1 MSERSERVIIELN
14 MKIKILY
21 FQAAMYYF
29 VYYVHETNC
38 EVLSNIPNTLQRLY
52 ERFRSLSENLIRN
65 VLNMYEDF
73 RRRSQV
79 VSIIDK
85 RLLACLTLNKGKH
98 GS

>member
-14 MKIKILY
+14 MKINILY

-38 EVLSNIPNTLQRLY
+38 EVLSNVPNTLQRLY
-52 ERFRSLSENLIRN
+52 ECFQTFIRN

-79 VSIIDK
+79 VSIVDK
-85 RLLACLTLNKGKH
+85 RLLACLTLNKGETW
-98 GS
+98 